1 MRGALA
7 WRSLASHLPAMAYA
21 TTLDRIPTL
30 STGATLACGVA
41 CGAMVANIFYAQPL
55 IGLIAPDLH
64 LGAKLAGLIV
74 TLTQLGYGAGLL
86 LLVPLADRVENRRL
100 VIVTLLVAAAAL
112 AAVALAPSAGAFL
125 AASLALGFCSSGAQ
139 VVVPFAASL
148 APEATRGRTIGNVM
162 AGLLTGIMLSRP
174 LASLVAGAAGWRAVF
189 WISAALM
196 LALAVWLRRALPQRR
211 PSGESYARILRSMGQ
226 ILATTPA
233 VRRRAVYQGLVFA
246 IFNMFWTAAPV
257 ALTRQFGFGQR
268 GIALFA
274 LAGAAGA
281 LAAPIAGRLGDR
293 GHVRLGTGLALSVV
307 AASMLLTGWA
317 VALGS
322 VIGLVVLAVALD
334 GATQVNQVLG
344 QRVIFS
350 LPGLERGRLNAV
362 YMAIVFALG
371 GGGAAIA
378 TISYQAGGWWAT
390 AATGFGLGVL
400 VLLVFASE
408 LRAARTAAADAA

>member
-1 MRGALA
+1 
-7 WRSLASHLPAMAYA
+7 
-21 TTLDRIPTL
+21 
-30 STGATLACGVA
+30 
-41 CGAMVANIFYAQPL
+41 MVANIFYAQPL

-64 LGAKLAGLIV
+64 LSAQLAGLIV

-86 LLVPLADRVENRRL
+86 LVVPLADRIENRRL
-100 VIVTLLVAAAAL
+100 VVATLVVAAVAL
-112 AAVALAPSAGAFL
+112 AGVALAPSAAAFL
-125 AASLALGFCSSGAQ
+125 CASLVLGFCSSGAQ

-174 LASLVAGAAGWRAVF
+174 LASLVANAAGWRAVF
-189 WISAALM
+189 WISAAMM
-196 LALAVWLRRALPQRR
+196 LGLAVWLRRALPQRR
-211 PSGESYARILRSMGQ
+211 PVGENYLRILRSMGH
-226 ILATTPA
+226 ILKITPA

-246 IFNMFWTAAPV
+246 VFNMFWTAVPV

-268 GIALFA
+268 GIAAFA

-293 GHVRLGTGLALSVV
+293 GHVRLGTGLALGVV
-307 AASMLLTGWA
+307 TASMLLSGWA
-317 VALGS
+317 VAVGS
-322 VIGLVVLAVALD
+322 VILLVVFAVALD

-371 GGGAAIA
+371 GGGGAIA
-378 TISYQAGGWWAT
+378 TFTYQAGGWWAT
-390 AATGFGLGVL
+390 AGAGFALGVV
-400 VLLVFASE
+400 VLIVFGSE
-408 LRAARTAAADAA
+408 FVRPRQTSADRLIQEGADAS

>member
-1 MRGALA
+1 
-7 WRSLASHLPAMAYA
+7 MADA
-21 TTLDRIPTL
+21 TTVDRPAAL
-30 STGATLACGVA
+30 SPGATVACGAA

-64 LGAKLAGLIV
+64 LSATFAGLIV

-86 LLVPLADRVENRRL
+86 LLVPLADRIENRRL
-100 VIVTLLVAAAAL
+100 VVATLLLAVAAL
-112 AAVALAPSAGAFL
+112 AGVALAPSASAFL
-125 AASLALGFCSSGAQ
+125 CASLVLGFCSSGAQ
-139 VVVPFAASL
+139 IVIPFAASL

-174 LASLVAGAAGWRAVF
+174 LASLVANAAGWRAVF
-189 WISAALM
+189 WISAAMM
-196 LALAVWLRRALPQRR
+196 LGLAVWLRQALPERQ
-211 PSGESYARILRSMGQ
+211 PSGENYLRILRSMGE
-226 ILATTPA
+226 ILKTTPA

-257 ALTRQFGFGQR
+257 ALTRQFCFGQR

-307 AASMLLTGWA
+307 AASMLLSGWA
-317 VALGS
+317 VAIGS
-322 VIGLVVLAVALD
+322 VILLVVFAVALD

-371 GGGAAIA
+371 GGGGAIA
-378 TISYQAGGWWAT
+378 TFTYQAGGWWAT
-390 AATGFGLGVL
+390 AGAGFGLGVL
-400 VLLVFASE
+400 VLIVFASE
-408 LRAARTAAADAA
+408 FIRPRQTSADPARLIQEGADAS

>member
-1 MRGALA
+1 
-7 WRSLASHLPAMAYA
+7 
-21 TTLDRIPTL
+21 
-30 STGATLACGVA
+30 
-41 CGAMVANIFYAQPL
+41 MVAN
-55 IGLIAPDLH
+55 
-64 LGAKLAGLIV
+64 
-74 TLTQLGYGAGLL
+74 
-86 LLVPLADRVENRRL
+86 
-100 VIVTLLVAAAAL
+100 
-112 AAVALAPSAGAFL
+112 
-125 AASLALGFCSSGAQ
+125 
-139 VVVPFAASL
+139 
-148 APEATRGRTIGNVM
+148 
-162 AGLLTGIMLSRP
+162 
-174 LASLVAGAAGWRAVF
+174 AAGWRTVF
-189 WISAALM
+189 WISAVVM
-196 LALAVWLRRALPQRR
+196 LGLAVWLRQALPERR
-211 PSGESYARILRSMGQ
+211 PSGENYLRILRSMGE
-226 ILATTPA
+226 ILKTTPA

-307 AASMLLTGWA
+307 AASMLLSGWA
-317 VALGS
+317 VAVGS
-322 VIGLVVLAVALD
+322 VILLVVFAVALD

-378 TISYQAGGWWAT
+378 TVTYQAGGWWAT
-390 AATGFGLGVL
+390 CGAGFALGVL
-400 VLLVFASE
+400 VLIVFASE
-408 LRAARTAAADAA
+408 FLRPRPVSADPEAIAAE